1 MLAMHGVSKSF
12 LGVRVLHGVSL
23 DLAAGEVHA
32 LVGEN
37 GAGKSTLMKVLA
49 GEHVPDEGV
58 ITLDGRRHRFSHPA
72 QAQAAGIGIIHQEFA
87 LLEHRTVA
95 ENVFLGREPTRYGLV
110 DRRAM
115 EDRTARL
122 LADLGED
129 GIGPRTY
136 VRDLSVARQQTVEI
150 VKALA
155 SDVRVLVMDEPTAP
169 LADHEAGLLHALVRR
184 LAARGLGILYI
195 SHRLREVFELSQRV
209 TVLKD
214 GRHVTTVRTEDTD
227 TDRIVRAMVGRELSA
242 YYPPRARPEEVG
254 ETRLAVRGGGNARL
268 TGIDLTLRAGEITG
282 VAGLQGAGRTSLA
295 RALFG
300 AAPFTT
306 GTMTVDGA
314 ALRPSA
320 PRQAIRAGVALVTED
335 RKAEGLALRQSVR
348 DNALLVTRAVP
359 DRERPPAARELTALL
374 EKVRLQARGEHQE
387 TRFLSGG
394 NQQKV
399 VIAKWLAARP
409 RVLLFDEPT
418 RGVDVGAKAA
428 IHTLVRDLA
437 REGLAVLIVSS
448 ELPELIGMSDRILV
462 MAEGRVAGELPAG
475 ATEEE
480 VMRLATAGSQGAA
493 TTGPGGAAPDGPTS
507 DGATPPPP
515 SPDPTPP
522 PSTPTPQEGAA

>member
-1 MLAMHGVSKSF
+1 
-12 LGVRVLHGVSL
+12 
-23 DLAAGEVHA
+23 
-32 LVGEN
+32 
-37 GAGKSTLMKVLA
+37 
-49 GEHVPDEGV
+49 
-58 ITLDGRRHRFSHPA
+58 
-72 QAQAAGIGIIHQEFA
+72 
-87 LLEHRTVA
+87 
-95 ENVFLGREPTRYGLV
+95 
-110 DRRAM
+110 
-115 EDRTARL
+115 
-122 LADLGED
+122 
-129 GIGPRTY
+129 
-136 VRDLSVARQQTVEI
+136 
-150 VKALA
+150 
-155 SDVRVLVMDEPTAP
+155 
-169 LADHEAGLLHALVRR
+169 
-184 LAARGLGILYI
+184 
-195 SHRLREVFELSQRV
+195 
-209 TVLKD
+209 
-214 GRHVTTVRTEDTD
+214 
-227 TDRIVRAMVGRELSA
+227 
-242 YYPPRARPEEVG
+242 
-254 ETRLAVRGGGNARL
+254 
-268 TGIDLTLRAGEITG
+268 
-282 VAGLQGAGRTSLA
+282 
-295 RALFG
+295 
-300 AAPFTT
+300 
-306 GTMTVDGA
+306 MTVDGA

>member
-23 DLAAGEVHA
+23 DLAPGEVHA

-49 GEHVPDEGV
+49 GEHVPDEGT
-58 ITLDGRRHRFSHPA
+58 ITLDGVEHSFSHPA

-87 LLEHRTVA
+87 LLPHRTVA
-95 ENVFLGREPTRYGLV
+95 ENVFLGREPTRRGLV

-115 EDRTARL
+115 EARTAEL
-122 LADLGED
+122 LAELGES
-129 GIGPRTY
+129 GITPRTY
-136 VRDLSVARQQTVEI
+136 VRDLPVARQQTVEI

-155 SDVRVLVMDEPTAP
+155 SDAAPARVLVMDEPTAP
-169 LADHEAGLLHALVRR
+169 LADHEASQLHALVRR
-184 LAARGLGILYI
+184 LADRGLGILYI
-195 SHRLREVFELSQRV
+195 SHRLREVFDLSRRI

-227 TDRIVRAMVGRELSA
+227 TYQVVRAMVGRELSA
-242 YYPPRARPEEVG
+242 YYPPRARPG
-254 ETRLAVRGGGNARL
+254 ERGDVRLTVRGGGNARL
-268 TGIDLTLRAGEITG
+268 RDIDLTLRSGEVTG
-282 VAGLQGAGRTSLA
+282 IAGLQGSGRTSLA

-306 GTMTVDGA
+306 GAMTVGGRD
-314 ALRPSA
+314 LRPTS
-320 PRQAIRAGVALVTED
+320 PRRAIRAGIALVTED
-335 RKAEGLALRQSVR
+335 RKTEGLALRQSVR

-359 DRERPPAARELTALL
+359 ARGRPPAARDLTALL
-374 EKVRLQARGEHQE
+374 ERVRLHARGEDQQAQ
-387 TRFLSGG
+387 FLSGG

-409 RVLLFDEPT
+409 QILLFDEPT

-462 MAEGRVAGELPAG
+462 MAEGRLAGELPAG
-475 ATEEE
+475 ASEEDI
-480 VMRLATAGSQGAA
+480 MRLATRGGPAAHPPVPDSPEGSA
-493 TTGPGGAAPDGPTS
+493 
-507 DGATPPPP
+507 
-515 SPDPTPP
+515 
-522 PSTPTPQEGAA
+522 

>member
-1 MLAMHGVSKSF
+1 MLAMRGVSKSF

-23 DLAAGEVHA
+23 DLATGEVHA

-49 GEHVPDEGV
+49 GEHVPDEGSIV
-58 ITLDGRRHRFSHPA
+58 LDGTEHSFTHPA

-87 LLEHRTVA
+87 LLAHRTVA

-110 DRRAM
+110 DRRTM
-115 EDRTARL
+115 EARTAEL
-122 LADLGED
+122 LAEVGVA
-129 GIGPRTY
+129 GITPRTY
-136 VRDLSVARQQTVEI
+136 IRDLSVARQQTVEI

-169 LADHEAGLLHALVRR
+169 LADHEAGLLHDLVHR

-195 SHRLREVFELSQRV
+195 SHRLREVFELSQRI

-214 GRHVTTVRTEDTD
+214 GRHVTTVRTQDTD
-227 TDRIVRAMVGRELSA
+227 TDQVVRAMVGRELSA
-242 YYPPRARPEEVG
+242 YYPPRARPDDIGEV
-254 ETRLAVRGGGNARL
+254 RLTVTGGGNARL
-268 TGIDLTLRAGEITG
+268 SGIDLTLRAGEVTG
-282 VAGLQGAGRTSLA
+282 IAGLEGSGRTSLA

-300 AAPFTT
+300 AAPFTH
-306 GTMTVDGA
+306 GTMTVNGA
-314 ALRPSA
+314 ALRPTR
-320 PRQAIRAGVALVTED
+320 PRQAIRAGIALVTED

-359 DRERPPAARELTALL
+359 ARGGPPAARELTALL
-374 EKVRLQARGEHQE
+374 ERVRLQARGEDQE
-387 TRFLSGG
+387 ARYLSGG

-428 IHTLVRDLA
+428 IHTLVRELA
-437 REGLAVLIVSS
+437 REGMAVLIVSS
-448 ELPELIGMSDRILV
+448 ELPELIGMSDRVLV
-462 MAEGRVAGELPAG
+462 MAEGRVTGELPAG
-475 ATEEE
+475 ASEED
-480 VMRLATAGSQGAA
+480 VMHLATSAPHGDPSVPHGDPSAP
-493 TTGPGGAAPDGPTS
+493 PGKDSVA
-507 DGATPPPP
+507 
-515 SPDPTPP
+515 
-522 PSTPTPQEGAA
+522 

>member
-37 GAGKSTLMKVLA
+37 GAGKSTLMKILA
-49 GEHVPDEGV
+49 GEHVPDAGT
-58 ITLDGRRHRFSHPA
+58 ITLDGRNHSFSHPA

-115 EDRTARL
+115 EEQAAQL
-122 LADLGED
+122 LTELGELD
-129 GIGPRTY
+129 IGPRSY

-155 SDVRVLVMDEPTAP
+155 SEVRVLVMDEPTAP

-214 GRHVTTVRTEDTD
+214 GRHVTTVRTKDTSAD
-227 TDRIVRAMVGRELSA
+227 GIVRAMVGRELSA

-254 ETRLAVRGGGNARL
+254 ETRLTVRGGGNARL
-268 TGIDLTLRAGEITG
+268 RGIDLTLRAGEVTG
-282 VAGLQGAGRTSLA
+282 IAGLQGSGRTSLA

-306 GTMTVDGA
+306 GTMTVGGA
-314 ALRPSA
+314 PLRPGT
-320 PRQAIRAGVALVTED
+320 PRQAIRAGIALVTED

-348 DNALLVTRAVP
+348 DNTLLVTRAVP

-374 EKVRLQARGEHQE
+374 GKVRLHARGEDQE
-387 TRFLSGG
+387 ARYLSGG

-437 REGLAVLIVSS
+437 KEGLAVLIVSS

-462 MAEGRVAGELPAG
+462 MAEGRIAGELPAG
-475 ATEEE
+475 ASEED
-480 VMRLATAGSQGAA
+480 VMRLAT
-493 TTGPGGAAPDGPTS
+493 TS
-507 DGATPPPP
+507 DGPEPPRGTDPPPP
-515 SPDPTPP
+515 PAPAAREGSAPIA
-522 PSTPTPQEGAA
+522 QEGAA